1 MDDKGKEC
9 KEPLTVETPDVKLFA
24 YKLFG
29 SVLTYGVFGMDYS
42 FHYLLMAAQA
52 LFQRGVMAEL
62 NGSGLTAGQPK
73 VLDYLGLH
81 DGSVQKSIAAGCQI
95 DPATLTGL
103 LNRMEEKGLIR
114 RCKEQGN
121 RRSLHVYLTEQGW
134 EKQWEVRQTLE
145 RRAETVLA
153 GLSEEQRT
161 MLLDSLYQICASMA
175 DMEGLQ

>member
-1 MDDKGKEC
+1 
-9 KEPLTVETPDVKLFA
+9 
-24 YKLFG
+24 
-29 SVLTYGVFGMDYS
+29 MDYS

-52 LFQRGVMAEL
+52 LFQRSVMAEL

-114 RCKEQGN
+114 RCNEQGD
-121 RRSLHVYLTEQGW
+121 RRSLHVYLTDQGR
-134 EKQWEVRQTLE
+134 EKQQEVRQTLE
-145 RRAETVLA
+145 RQTQMVLA
-153 GLSEEQRT
+153 KLDETQRAQ
-161 MLLDSLYQICASMA
+161 LLDSLFQICSSMA

>member
-1 MDDKGKEC
+1 
-9 KEPLTVETPDVKLFA
+9 
-24 YKLFG
+24 
-29 SVLTYGVFGMDYS
+29 MDYS

-52 LFQRGVMAEL
+52 LFQRSVMAEL

-114 RCKEQGN
+114 RCNEDGN

-134 EKQWEVRQTLE
+134 AKQREVRQTME
-145 RRAETVLA
+145 RQSEVVQA
-153 GLSEEQRT
+153 GLSEEQRAQ
-161 MLLDSLYQICASMA
+161 LLDCLYKVCANMT

>member
-1 MDDKGKEC
+1 
-9 KEPLTVETPDVKLFA
+9 
-24 YKLFG
+24 
-29 SVLTYGVFGMDYS
+29 MDYS

-52 LFQRGVMAEL
+52 LFQRSVMVEL

-114 RCKEQGN
+114 RCNEQGD
-121 RRSLHVYLTEQGW
+121 RRSLHVYLTDQGR
-134 EKQWEVRQTLE
+134 EKQREVRQTLE
-145 RRAETVLA
+145 RQTQTVLA
-153 GLSEEQRT
+153 KLDETQRAQ
-161 MLLDSLYQICASMA
+161 LLDILFQICSSMA

>member
-1 MDDKGKEC
+1 
-9 KEPLTVETPDVKLFA
+9 
-24 YKLFG
+24 
-29 SVLTYGVFGMDYS
+29 MDYS

-52 LFQRGVMAEL
+52 LFQRSVMAEL
-62 NGSGLTAGQPK
+62 NGFGLTAGQPK

-114 RCKEQGN
+114 RCNEQGD
-121 RRSLHVYLTEQGW
+121 RRSLHVYLTDQGR
-134 EKQWEVRQTLE
+134 EKQREVRQTLE
-145 RRAETVLA
+145 RQTQTVLA
-153 GLSEEQRT
+153 KLDETQRAQ
-161 MLLDSLYQICASMA
+161 LLDSLFQICSSMA

>member
-1 MDDKGKEC
+1 MDR
-9 KEPLTVETPDVKLFA
+9 
-24 YKLFG
+24 
-29 SVLTYGVFGMDYS
+29 S
-42 FHYLLMAAQA
+42 FHYLLMATQS

-73 VLDYLGLH
+73 VLDYLGRH
-81 DGSVQKSIAAGCQI
+81 DGSVQKAIAAGCQI

-114 RCKEQGN
+114 RCNEDGN

-134 EKQWEVRQTLE
+134 AKQREVRQTME
-145 RRAETVLA
+145 RQSEVVQA
-153 GLSEEQRT
+153 GLSEEQRAQ
-161 MLLDSLYQICASMA
+161 LLDCLYKVCANMT

>member
-1 MDDKGKEC
+1 
-9 KEPLTVETPDVKLFA
+9 
-24 YKLFG
+24 
-29 SVLTYGVFGMDYS
+29 MDYS

-52 LFQRGVMAEL
+52 LFQRSVMAEL

-114 RCKEQGN
+114 RCNEQGD
-121 RRSLHVYLTEQGW
+121 RRSLHVYLTDQGR
-134 EKQWEVRQTLE
+134 EKQQEVRQTLE
-145 RRAETVLA
+145 RQTQTVLA
-153 GLSEEQRT
+153 KLDETQRVQ
-161 MLLDSLYQICASMA
+161 LLDSLFQICSSMA

>member
-1 MDDKGKEC
+1 MDR
-9 KEPLTVETPDVKLFA
+9 
-24 YKLFG
+24 
-29 SVLTYGVFGMDYS
+29 S
-42 FHYLLMAAQA
+42 FHYLVMATQS

-73 VLDYLGLH
+73 VLDYLGRH
-81 DGSVQKSIAAGCQI
+81 DGSVQKAIAAGCQI

-114 RCKEQGN
+114 RCNEDGN

-134 EKQWEVRQTLE
+134 AKQREVRQTME
-145 RRAETVLA
+145 RQSEVVQA
-153 GLSEEQRT
+153 GLSEEQRAQ
-161 MLLDSLYQICASMA
+161 LLDCLYKVCANMT

>member
-1 MDDKGKEC
+1 
-9 KEPLTVETPDVKLFA
+9 
-24 YKLFG
+24 
-29 SVLTYGVFGMDYS
+29 MDYS

-52 LFQRGVMAEL
+52 LFQRSVMSEL

-114 RCKEQGN
+114 RCNEQGD
-121 RRSLHVYLTEQGW
+121 RRSLHVYLTDQGR
-134 EKQWEVRQTLE
+134 EKQQEVRQTLE
-145 RRAETVLA
+145 RQTQMVLA
-153 GLSEEQRT
+153 KLDETQRAQ
-161 MLLDSLYQICASMA
+161 LLDSLFQICSSMA
-175 DMEGLQ
+175 DMESLQ

>member
-1 MDDKGKEC
+1 
-9 KEPLTVETPDVKLFA
+9 
-24 YKLFG
+24 
-29 SVLTYGVFGMDYS
+29 MDYS

-52 LFQRGVMAEL
+52 LFHRSVMAEL

-114 RCKEQGN
+114 RCNEQGD
-121 RRSLHVYLTEQGW
+121 RRSLHVYLTDQGR
-134 EKQWEVRQTLE
+134 EKQREVRQTLE
-145 RRAETVLA
+145 RQTQTVLA
-153 GLSEEQRT
+153 KLDETQRAQ
-161 MLLDSLYQICASMA
+161 LLDSLFQICSSMA